1 MHPYCVPLYKASSFQ
16 RLYKAYRSK
25 KGNNQRQQRS
35 SKVAFKEGV
44 WYCAFLYILKSDFID
59 LIQKKLESPKENIS
73 ITDNVCPMLSFA
85 ALPFPCVKVNKP
97 KFSKKIPNF
106 KFQFLQ
112 VYFP

>member
-1 MHPYCVPLYKASSFQ
+1 MPFYKRLSFQ
-16 RLYKAYRSK
+16 RLDKAYRSK
-25 KGNNQRQQRS
+25 KGNNHGQRRS

-73 ITDNVCPMLSFA
+73 ITDNFCPMLSFA
-85 ALPFPCVKVNKP
+85 ALLFPCVKFNKP
-97 KFSKKIPNF
+97 KFSKKIANF